1 MQESLFIQFI
11 MAIWPKLSLYVTTKV
26 NNGQAMTYLHK
37 TMLTPVYS
45 ADQKWEGTSAN
56 TVYVAADMVA
66 MDSPLP
72 VKKRDSVSTSNGKLP
87 KLGMEK
93 KKGET
98 DINTLNIM
106 NAQYQAL
113 VASGNQVAAASQRQ
127 RIIQRFAD
135 DAVYCSVGIDEK
147 NEANF
152 LTALADGVMAVPDE
166 ENTGTAL
173 RVNFGYDK
181 FPQNHFGVEVLGHIG
196 RDDIERVLQKANDDG
211 VTITTIAIALSTY
224 REMKKERWA
233 RELVADAK
241 DITYTDST
249 KLPIPNAT
257 QFDEAFA
264 TEFGGIQF
272 LKIDRTVYFEKNGR
286 RTPVK
291 PFNAD
296 KMVFLSTTMV
306 GSLVWGTLAEVT
318 NPVTGVK
325 YQVLDQ
331 YKLISEFSTTKPLIE
346 HTTGEALVIP
356 VIENVD
362 QIYSI
367 DKSNAY
373 EVDTDAEA
381 GDSGDTYTTIGGKKF
396 IKSEA
401 IAGLKALGITL
412 GNDATDAEVIKAVN
426 SLSDKDEAKFLK
438 NVIYVPKLTPASL
451 SFAKEADNTGKTV
464 TIDSNDTAANLA
476 AATATTEDS
485 WITASVSGKKVTIKV
500 GANSESSAPA
510 RTGSVTVTVGTRTST
525 IAVTQ
530 AANA

>member
-11 MAIWPKLSLYVTTKV
+11 MALWPKLSLYVNTKV

-37 TMLTPVYS
+37 TMLNPVYS

-72 VKKRDSVSTSNGKLP
+72 VKKRDSISTSNGKLP
-87 KLGMEK
+87 KIGMEK

-113 VASGNQVAAASQRQ
+113 VAAGNQGAAASQRQ

-152 LTALADGVMAVPDE
+152 LTALSDGVMAVPDD

-173 RVNFGYDK
+173 RVTFGYDK
-181 FPQNHFGVEVLGHIG
+181 FPQNHFGVESLGHIG
-196 RDDIERVLQKANDDG
+196 REDIERVLDKANVDG

-224 REMKKERWA
+224 RELKKERWA
-233 RELVADAK
+233 RELVADSK

-257 QFDEAFA
+257 AFDEAFA

-272 LKIDRTVYFEKNGR
+272 LKIDRTVYFEKNGK

-291 PFNAD
+291 PFNAN
-296 KMVFLSTTMV
+296 KLVFLSTTMV

-318 NPVTGVK
+318 NPVAGVK
-325 YQVLDQ
+325 YQNLDQ

-362 QIYSI
+362 QIYTI
-367 DKSNAY
+367 DKTNAY
-373 EVDTDAEA
+373 EVDTDAETA
-381 GDSGDTYTTIGGKKF
+381 DSGDDYVTINGKKF
-396 IKSEA
+396 VKSEA
-401 IAGLKALGITL
+401 IAGLNALGAGL
-412 GNDATDAEVIKAVN
+412 AAGATDADVIKAVN
-426 SLSDKDEAKFLK
+426 ALSDKDEAKFFK
-438 NVIYVPKLTPASL
+438 NTVYYPIASPSTLTFTKA
-451 SFAKEADNTGKTV
+451 ADNTGKTV
-464 TIDSNDTAANLA
+464 TIDTNDTANLA
-476 AATATTEDS
+476 TATATTENA
-485 WITASVSGKKVTIKV
+485 WITPSISGKKVTVKV
-500 GANSESSAPA
+500 AANSEDSAPA
-510 RTGSVTVTVGTRTST
+510 RTGSVVVTVGEKTVT
-525 IAVTQ
+525 ISVSQ
-530 AANA
+530 AANT

>member
-1 MQESLFIQFI
+1 MALF
-11 MAIWPKLSLYVTTKV
+11 PKLSLYVTTKV
-26 NNGQAMTYLHK
+26 NNGKPMTYLHK
-37 TMLTPVYS
+37 EMLEPVYS

-72 VKKRDSVSTSNGKLP
+72 VKKRDSIATSNGKLP
-87 KLGMEK
+87 KIGMEK

-113 VASGNQVAAASQRQ
+113 VAGGNAQAAASQRQ
-127 RIIQRFAD
+127 RIIQRFAN

-152 LTALADGVMAVPDE
+152 LSALSDGVMAVPDE

-173 RVNFGYDK
+173 RVSFGYEK
-181 FPQNHFGVEVLGHIG
+181 FPQNHFGVEVLNHIG
-196 RDDIERVLQKANDDG
+196 REDIERVLNKANDDG

-241 DITYTDST
+241 DITYNDST

-257 QFDEAFA
+257 AFDEAFA

-272 LKIDRTVYFEKNGR
+272 LKIDRTVYFEKNGK

-296 KMVFLSTTMV
+296 KLVFLSSTNV

-318 NPVTGVK
+318 NPVAGVK
-325 YQVLDQ
+325 YSILDQ
-331 YKLISEFSTTKPLIE
+331 YKLVSEFSTTKPLIE

-362 QIYSI
+362 VIYTI

-373 EVDTDAEA
+373 EVDETAEA
-381 GDSGDTYTTIGGKKF
+381 ADTDDEYITINAKKYSKTEVAAQLTTMGYKTSATAKDDTIMKK
-396 IKSEA
+396 
-401 IAGLKALGITL
+401 
-412 GNDATDAEVIKAVN
+412 VN
-426 SLSDKDEAKFLK
+426 ALSDEEEEIF
-438 NVIYVPKLTPASL
+438 
-451 SFAKEADNTGKTV
+451 
-464 TIDSNDTAANLA
+464 LA
-476 AATATTEDS
+476 ALTE
-485 WITASVSGKKVTIKV
+485 VV
-500 GANSESSAPA
+500 GS
-510 RTGSVTVTVGTRTST
+510 
-525 IAVTQ
+525 
-530 AANA
+530 

>member
-1 MQESLFIQFI
+1 MFIQFI
-11 MAIWPKLSLYVTTKV
+11 MALFPKLSLYVTTKV
-26 NNGQAMTYLHK
+26 NNGKSMTYLHK

-72 VKKRDSVSTSNGKLP
+72 VKKRDSIATSNGKLP
-87 KLGMEK
+87 KIGMEK

-106 NAQYQAL
+106 NAQYQAS
-113 VASGNQVAAASQRQ
+113 VASGNQAAANSQRQ
-127 RIIQRFAD
+127 QIIQRFAND
-135 DAVYCSVGIDEK
+135 VVYCSVGIDEK

-152 LTALADGVMAVPDE
+152 LTALSDGVMAVPDD

-173 RVNFGYDK
+173 RVSFGYEK
-181 FPQNHFGVEVLGHIG
+181 FPGNHFGVEVKGHIS
-196 RDDIERVLQKANDDG
+196 REDIERVLTKADSDG
-211 VTITTIAIALSTY
+211 VTLTTLVIALSTY

-241 DITYTDST
+241 DVSYTDGT

-257 QFDEAFA
+257 QFDDAFA

-272 LKIDRTVYFEKNGR
+272 LKIDRTVYFEKNGK

-291 PFNAD
+291 PYNAD
-296 KMVFLSTTMV
+296 KLVFLSSTDV

-318 NPVTGVK
+318 NPVAGVK
-325 YQVLDQ
+325 YSQLDQ
-331 YKLISEFSTTKPLIE
+331 YKLISEYSTTKPLIE

-362 QIYSI
+362 MIYTI

-373 EVDTDAEA
+373 EVDETAEA
-381 GDSGDTYTTIGGKKF
+381 EDTEDVYVTINSKKYSKSDVAAQLTAMGYKTSADVKDDTI
-396 IKSEA
+396 IK
-401 IAGLKALGITL
+401 K
-412 GNDATDAEVIKAVN
+412 VN
-426 SLSDKDEAKFLK
+426 ALSDEEEETFFAA
-438 NVIYVPKLTPASL
+438 LT
-451 SFAKEADNTGKTV
+451 EENG
-464 TIDSNDTAANLA
+464 
-476 AATATTEDS
+476 
-485 WITASVSGKKVTIKV
+485 
-500 GANSESSAPA
+500 
-510 RTGSVTVTVGTRTST
+510 
-525 IAVTQ
+525 
-530 AANA
+530 

>member
-11 MAIWPKLSLYVTTKV
+11 MALFPKLSLYVTTKV
-26 NNGQAMTYLHK
+26 NNGKPMTYLHK
-37 TMLTPVYS
+37 TMLEPVYS

-72 VKKRDSVSTSNGKLP
+72 VKKRDSIATSNGKLP
-87 KLGMEK
+87 KIGMEK

-113 VASGNQVAAASQRQ
+113 VAGGNAQAAASQRQ
-127 RIIQRFAD
+127 RIIQRFAN

-152 LTALADGVMAVPDE
+152 LSALSDGVMAVPDE

-173 RVNFGYDK
+173 RVSFGYEK
-181 FPQNHFGVEVLGHIG
+181 FPGNHFGVEEKGHIS
-196 RDDIERVLQKANDDG
+196 RDDIERVLNKANDNG
-211 VTITTIAIALSTY
+211 VTITTIVIALSTY

-241 DITYTDST
+241 DMAYTDDT
-249 KLPIPNAT
+249 KLSIPSAT

-291 PFNAD
+291 PYNAD
-296 KMVFLSTTMV
+296 KLVFLSSTNV

-318 NPVTGVK
+318 NPVAGVK
-325 YQVLDQ
+325 YSILDQ
-331 YKLISEFSTTKPLIE
+331 YKLISEYSTTKPLIE

-362 QIYSI
+362 MIYTI

-373 EVDTDAEA
+373 EVDETAEA
-381 GDSGDTYTTIGGKKF
+381 ADT
-396 IKSEA
+396 
-401 IAGLKALGITL
+401 
-412 GNDATDAEVIKAVN
+412 NDV
-426 SLSDKDEAKFLK
+426 
-438 NVIYVPKLTPASL
+438 Y
-451 SFAKEADNTGKTV
+451 V
-464 TIDSNDTAANLA
+464 TINSKKYSKAAVIAKLNAMGYVTA
-476 AATATTEDS
+476 
-485 WITASVSGKKVTIKV
+485 ASVSDGTIMKKVNALSDEEEATFFA
-500 GANSESSAPA
+500 GLTE
-510 RTGSVTVTVGTRTST
+510 VTD
-525 IAVTQ
+525 
-530 AANA
+530 

>member
-11 MAIWPKLSLYVTTKV
+11 MALWPKLSLYVNTKV
-26 NNGQAMTYLHK
+26 NNGQPMTYLHK

-72 VKKRDSVSTSNGKLP
+72 IKRRDSISTSNGKLP
-87 KLGMEK
+87 KIGMEK

-113 VASGNQVAAASQRQ
+113 VAGGNVQAAASQRQ
-127 RIIQRFAD
+127 RIIQQFAN

-152 LTALADGVMAVPDE
+152 LTALGDGVMAVPDD

-173 RVNFGYDK
+173 RVSFGYDK
-181 FPQNHFGVEVLGHIG
+181 FPQNHFGVEVLNHIG
-196 RDDIERVLQKANDDG
+196 RDDIERVLSKANADG
-211 VTITTIAIALSTY
+211 VTITTIAISLSTY

-233 RELVADAK
+233 RELVADMK
-241 DITYTDST
+241 DMSYNEST
-249 KLPIPNAT
+249 ALPIPNAT
-257 QFDEAFA
+257 AFDEAFA

-272 LKIDRTVYFEKNGR
+272 LKINRTVYFEKNGR

-291 PFNAD
+291 PYND
-296 KMVFLSTTMV
+296 NKLVFLSTTLV

-325 YQVLDQ
+325 YQTLDQ

-362 QIYSI
+362 QIYTI
-367 DKSNAY
+367 DKSDAF
-373 EVDTDAEA
+373 VKDTEAETA
-381 GDSGDTYTTIGGKKF
+381 DSGDDYTTINGKKF
-396 IKSEA
+396 VKSEA
-401 IAGLKALGITL
+401 ITGLNALGANLASGASDDDI
-412 GNDATDAEVIKAVN
+412 IKAVN
-426 SLSDKDEAKFLK
+426 ALSDKDEASFFK
-438 NVIYVPKLTPASL
+438 NVVYVPKPTPATL
-451 SFAKEADNTGKTV
+451 TFTKAADSTGKTV
-464 TIDSNDTAANLA
+464 NIDTNDTANLA
-476 AATATTEDS
+476 TATATTEAA
-485 WITASVSGKKVTIKV
+485 WITPAISGKKVTVKV
-500 GANSESSAPA
+500 AANSETSAPA
-510 RTGSVTVTVGTRTST
+510 RTGTVTVTVGTKTCT
-525 IAVTQ
+525 ITVNQ

>member
-11 MAIWPKLSLYVTTKV
+11 MALWPKLSLYVNTKV
-26 NNGQAMTYLHK
+26 NNGRAMTYLHK

-45 ADQKWEGTSAN
+45 PDQKWEGTSAN
-56 TVYVAADMVA
+56 TVFVAADMVA

-72 VKKRDSVSTSNGKLP
+72 VKKRDSISTSNGKLP
-87 KLGMEK
+87 KIGMEK

-113 VASGNQVAAASQRQ
+113 VAGDNQTAAASQRQ
-127 RIIQRFAD
+127 RIIQQFAN

-152 LTALADGVMAVPDE
+152 LTALSDGVMAVPDD

-173 RVNFGYDK
+173 RVSFGYDK
-181 FPQNHFGVEVLGHIG
+181 FPQNHFGVETKEHIA
-196 RDDIERVLQKANDDG
+196 REDIERVLGKANDDG
-211 VTITTIAIALSTY
+211 VTITTIVIALSTY

-241 DITYTDST
+241 DMSYTDSS

-257 QFDEAFA
+257 AFDEAFA
-264 TEFGGIQF
+264 TEFGGIEF

-291 PFNAD
+291 PFNDD
-296 KMVFLSTTMV
+296 KLVFLSSTMV

-318 NPVTGVK
+318 NPVEGVK
-325 YQVLDQ
+325 YSILDE
-331 YKLISEFSTTKPLIE
+331 YKLISEYSTTKPLIE

-362 QIYSI
+362 QIYTI
-367 DKSNAY
+367 DKSNAF
-373 EVDTDAEA
+373 EVDATAEA
-381 GDSGDTYTTIGGKKF
+381 SDTEDVYITINGKKYSKPEV
-396 IKSEA
+396 ITQ
-401 IAGLKALGITL
+401 LKALKVKIAANASDET
-412 GNDATDAEVIKAVN
+412 VMKAVN
-426 SLSDKDEAKFLK
+426 SLSDKDEETLF
-438 NVIYVPKLTPASL
+438 
-451 SFAKEADNTGKTV
+451 
-464 TIDSNDTAANLA
+464 ANL
-476 AATATTEDS
+476 TE
-485 WITASVSGKKVTIKV
+485 V
-500 GANSESSAPA
+500 
-510 RTGSVTVTVGTRTST
+510 
-525 IAVTQ
+525 Q
-530 AANA
+530 

>member
-1 MQESLFIQFI
+1 MALF
-11 MAIWPKLSLYVTTKV
+11 PKLSLYVTTKV
-26 NNGQAMTYLHK
+26 NNGKPMTYLHK
-37 TMLTPVYS
+37 EMLEPVFS

-72 VKKRDSVSTSNGKLP
+72 VKKRDSIATSNGKLP
-87 KLGMEK
+87 KIGMEK

-113 VASGNQVAAASQRQ
+113 VAGGNAQAAASQRQ
-127 RIIQRFAD
+127 RIIQRFAN

-152 LTALADGVMAVPDE
+152 LSALSDGVMAVPDE

-173 RVNFGYDK
+173 RVSFGYEK
-181 FPQNHFGVEVLGHIG
+181 FPQNHFGVEVLNHIG
-196 RDDIERVLQKANDDG
+196 REDIERVLNKANDDG

-257 QFDEAFA
+257 AFDEAFA

-272 LKIDRTVYFEKNGR
+272 LKIDRTVYFEKNGK

-296 KMVFLSTTMV
+296 KLVFLSSTNV

-318 NPVTGVK
+318 NPVAGVK
-325 YQVLDQ
+325 YSILDQ

-362 QIYSI
+362 MIYTI
-367 DKSNAY
+367 DKTNA
-373 EVDTDAEA
+373 EVVDTDAETA
-381 GDSGDTYTTIGGKKF
+381 DTEDTFVTIGGKTYV
-396 IKSEA
+396 KSEA
-401 IAGLKALGITL
+401 IAKLKSLGQ
-412 GNDATDAEVIKAVN
+412 NVAANATDDAVVKAFN
-426 SLSDKDEAKFLK
+426 ALSDEDEAKFK
-438 NVIYVPKLTPASL
+438 SSVVHCPKVSPKTL
-451 SFAKEADNTGKTV
+451 SFEKTADNTGKTV
-464 TIDSNDTAANLA
+464 TVTTNDTAANVA
-476 AATATTEDS
+476 AATVTSEQA
-485 WITASVSGKKVTIKV
+485 WITPTISGKTITVKVA
-500 GANSESSAPA
+500 ANSEASAPK
-510 RTGSVTVTVGTRTST
+510 RTGSVLLTIGTRTAT
-525 IAVTQ
+525 IAVEQ

>member
-1 MQESLFIQFI
+1 MQESLFIQFV
-11 MAIWPKLSLYVTTKV
+11 MSLWPKLSLYVKTKE
-26 NNGQAMTYLHK
+26 NNGKKRTYLHK

-45 ADQKWEGTSAN
+45 PDQKWEGTSAN

-72 VKKRDSVSTSNGKLP
+72 VKKRDSIATSNGKLP
-87 KLGMEK
+87 KIGMEK

-106 NAQYQAL
+106 NAQYQAN
-113 VASGNQVAAASQRQ
+113 VAAGNQAAANSQRQ
-127 RIIQRFAD
+127 QIIQRFAD
-135 DAVYCSVGIDEK
+135 DVVYCSVGIDEK

-152 LTALADGVMAVPDE
+152 LTALSDGVMAVPDD

-173 RVNFGYDK
+173 RVTFGYEK
-181 FPQNHFGVEVLGHIG
+181 FPGNHFGVEAKGHIS
-196 RDDIERVLQKANDDG
+196 REDIERVLAKADADG
-211 VTITTIAIALSTY
+211 VTLTTLVIALSTY

-241 DITYTDST
+241 DMAYTEET

-257 QFDEAFA
+257 QFDDAFA

-272 LKIDRTVYFEKNGR
+272 LKIDRTVYFEKNGK

-291 PFNAD
+291 PYNAD
-296 KMVFLSTTMV
+296 KLVFLSSTDV

-318 NPVTGVK
+318 NPVSGVK
-325 YQVLDQ
+325 YSQLDQ

-362 QIYSI
+362 MIYTI

-373 EVDTDAEA
+373 ELDETAEA
-381 GDSGDTYTTIGGKKF
+381 ADTEDKYITINGKKYN
-396 IKSEA
+396 KTDV
-401 IAGLKALGITL
+401 IAQLKAITGSKIAANIGDDKL
-412 GNDATDAEVIKAVN
+412 IAKVN
-426 SLSDKDEAKFLK
+426 ELSDEDEETLF
-438 NVIYVPKLTPASL
+438 
-451 SFAKEADNTGKTV
+451 
-464 TIDSNDTAANLA
+464 ANL
-476 AATATTEDS
+476 TAVE
-485 WITASVSGKKVTIKV
+485 
-500 GANSESSAPA
+500 
-510 RTGSVTVTVGTRTST
+510 
-525 IAVTQ
+525 
-530 AANA
+530 

>member
-11 MAIWPKLSLYVTTKV
+11 MALWPKLSLYVKTKE
-26 NNGQAMTYLHK
+26 NNGKPRTYLHK

-72 VKKRDSVSTSNGKLP
+72 VKKRDSIATSNGKLP
-87 KLGMEK
+87 KIGMEK

-106 NAQYQAL
+106 NAQYQAS
-113 VASGNQVAAASQRQ
+113 VAAGNQAAASSQRQ
-127 RIIQRFAD
+127 QIIQRFAN

-152 LTALADGVMAVPDE
+152 LTALSDGVMAVPDD

-173 RVNFGYDK
+173 RVTFGYEK
-181 FPQNHFGVEVLGHIG
+181 FPGNHFGVEVKGHIS
-196 RDDIERVLQKANDDG
+196 REDIERVLAKADDDG
-211 VTITTIAIALSTY
+211 VTITTLAIALSTY

-241 DITYTDST
+241 DLSYTDDT

-257 QFDEAFA
+257 QFDDAFA

-272 LKIDRTVYFEKNGR
+272 LKIDRTVYFEKNGK

-291 PFNAD
+291 PYNAD
-296 KMVFLSTTMV
+296 KLVFLSSTDV

-318 NPVTGVK
+318 NPVAGVK
-325 YQVLDQ
+325 YSQLDQ

-362 QIYSI
+362 MIYTI

-373 EVDTDAEA
+373 EVDETAEA
-381 GDSGDTYTTIGGKKF
+381 ADTDDKYITINGKKYN
-396 IKSEA
+396 KSDVA
-401 IAGLKALGITL
+401 AQLTAMGYKTGADVKDDTMM
-412 GNDATDAEVIKAVN
+412 KKVN
-426 SLSDKDEAKFLK
+426 ALSDEEEEIF
-438 NVIYVPKLTPASL
+438 
-451 SFAKEADNTGKTV
+451 
-464 TIDSNDTAANLA
+464 LA
-476 AATATTEDS
+476 ALIE
-485 WITASVSGKKVTIKV
+485 V
-500 GANSESSAPA
+500 G
-510 RTGSVTVTVGTRTST
+510 G
-525 IAVTQ
+525 
-530 AANA
+530 

>member
-11 MAIWPKLSLYVTTKV
+11 MALWPKLALYVTTKV
-26 NNGQAMTYLHK
+26 NNGQPMTYLHK

-72 VKKRDSVSTSNGKLP
+72 VKKRDSISTSNGKLP
-87 KLGMEK
+87 KIGMEK

-106 NAQYQAL
+106 NAQYQSL
-113 VASGNQVAAASQRQ
+113 VAGGNQVAAASQRQ
-127 RIIQRFAD
+127 RIIQQFAN

-152 LTALADGVMAVPDE
+152 LTALSDGVMAVPDD

-173 RVNFGYDK
+173 RVSFGYDK
-181 FPQNHFGVEVLGHIG
+181 FPGNHFGVEVKDHIS
-196 RDDIERVLQKANDDG
+196 RDDIERVLDKANKDG
-211 VTITTIAIALSTY
+211 VTITTIAVALSTY

-241 DITYTDST
+241 DMSYTVDT
-249 KLPIPNAT
+249 KLPVPNANA
-257 QFDEAFA
+257 FDEAFA

-272 LKIDRTVYFEKNGR
+272 LKIDRTVYFEKNGKR
-286 RTPVK
+286 EPVK

-296 KMVFLSTTMV
+296 KLVFLTSTMV

-318 NPVTGVK
+318 NPVAGVK
-325 YQVLDQ
+325 YQQLDQ
-331 YKLISEFSTTKPLIE
+331 YKLISEYSTTKPLIE

-362 QIYSI
+362 QIYTI
-367 DKSNAY
+367 DKTNAY
-373 EVDTDAEA
+373 EVDTDAEKE
-381 GDSGDTYTTIGGKKF
+381 DVEDIYITINGKKYT
-396 IKSEA
+396 KSDVIEQ
-401 IAGLKALGITL
+401 LKALGVSGIKSNSSDGT
-412 GNDATDAEVIKAVN
+412 VIKAVN
-426 SLSDKDEAKFLK
+426 SLSEEDEAKLFE
-438 NVIYVPKLTPASL
+438 NLTP
-451 SFAKEADNTGKTV
+451 
-464 TIDSNDTAANLA
+464 
-476 AATATTEDS
+476 
-485 WITASVSGKKVTIKV
+485 VS
-500 GANSESSAPA
+500 
-510 RTGSVTVTVGTRTST
+510 
-525 IAVTQ
+525 
-530 AANA
+530 

>member
-1 MQESLFIQFI
+1 MQESLFIQFV
-11 MAIWPKLSLYVTTKV
+11 MALWPKLSLYVNTKV
-26 NNGQAMTYLHK
+26 NNGQPMTYLHK
-37 TMLTPVYS
+37 TMLNPVYS

-72 VKKRDSVSTSNGKLP
+72 IKKRDRLSTSNGKLP
-87 KLGMEK
+87 KVGMEK

-106 NAQYQAL
+106 NAQYQSL
-113 VASGNQVAAASQRQ
+113 VAAGNNVAAASQRQ

-152 LTALADGVMAVPDE
+152 LTALADGVMAVPDD

-173 RVNFGYDK
+173 RVSFGYDK

-196 RDDIERVLQKANDDG
+196 REDIERVIDKANQDG
-211 VTITTIAIALSTY
+211 VTLTTIAISLSTY

-233 RELVADAK
+233 RELVADSK
-241 DITYTDST
+241 DVTYNDNT

-257 QFDEAFA
+257 AFDEAFA

-272 LKIDRTVYFEKNGR
+272 LKIDRTVYFEKNGV

-291 PFNAD
+291 PFNAN
-296 KMVFLSTTMV
+296 KLVFLSSTQV

-318 NPVTGVK
+318 NPVAGVK
-325 YQVLDQ
+325 YQNIDQ

-362 QIYSI
+362 QIYTI

-373 EVDTDAEA
+373 EVDETAEA
-381 GDSGDTYTTIGGKKF
+381 ADTGDIYITIANKKYSKPAV
-396 IKSEA
+396 ITQ
-401 IAGLKALGITL
+401 LKAMKVSIAV
-412 GNDATDAEVIKAVN
+412 NATDATVMKAVN
-426 SLSDKDEAKFLK
+426 SLSDADEAILF
-438 NVIYVPKLTPASL
+438 
-451 SFAKEADNTGKTV
+451 
-464 TIDSNDTAANLA
+464 ANL
-476 AATATTEDS
+476 TE
-485 WITASVSGKKVTIKV
+485 I
-500 GANSESSAPA
+500 N
-510 RTGSVTVTVGTRTST
+510 
-525 IAVTQ
+525 
-530 AANA
+530 

>member
-1 MQESLFIQFI
+1 MQESLFIQFV
-11 MAIWPKLSLYVTTKV
+11 MALWPKLSLYVKTKE
-26 NNGQAMTYLHK
+26 NNGKPRTYLHK

-72 VKKRDSVSTSNGKLP
+72 VKKRDSIATSNGKLP
-87 KLGMEK
+87 KIGMEK

-106 NAQYQAL
+106 NAQYQAS
-113 VASGNQVAAASQRQ
+113 VAAGNQAAATSQRQ
-127 RIIQRFAD
+127 QIIQRFAN

-152 LTALADGVMAVPDE
+152 LTALSDGVMAVPDD

-173 RVNFGYDK
+173 RVTFGYEK
-181 FPQNHFGVEVLGHIG
+181 FPGNHFGVEVKGHIS
-196 RDDIERVLQKANDDG
+196 RDDIERVLAKANDDG
-211 VTITTIAIALSTY
+211 VTITTLVIALSTY

-241 DITYTDST
+241 DLSYTDDT

-257 QFDEAFA
+257 QFDDAFA

-272 LKIDRTVYFEKNGR
+272 LKIDRTVYFEKNGK

-291 PFNAD
+291 PYNAD
-296 KMVFLSTTMV
+296 KLVFLSSTDV

-318 NPVTGVK
+318 NPVAGVK
-325 YQVLDQ
+325 YSQLDQ

-362 QIYSI
+362 MIYTI

-373 EVDTDAEA
+373 EVDETAEA
-381 GDSGDTYTTIGGKKF
+381 ADTEDQYITINGKKYN
-396 IKSEA
+396 KSDVA
-401 IAGLKALGITL
+401 AQLTAMGYKTGADVKDDTMM
-412 GNDATDAEVIKAVN
+412 KKVN
-426 SLSDKDEAKFLK
+426 ALSDEEEEIF
-438 NVIYVPKLTPASL
+438 
-451 SFAKEADNTGKTV
+451 
-464 TIDSNDTAANLA
+464 LA
-476 AATATTEDS
+476 ALIE
-485 WITASVSGKKVTIKV
+485 V
-500 GANSESSAPA
+500 G
-510 RTGSVTVTVGTRTST
+510 G
-525 IAVTQ
+525 
-530 AANA
+530 

>member
-1 MQESLFIQFI
+1 MALF
-11 MAIWPKLSLYVTTKV
+11 PKLSLYVTTKV
-26 NNGQAMTYLHK
+26 NNGKAMTYLHK
-37 TMLTPVYS
+37 EMLEPVYS

-72 VKKRDSVSTSNGKLP
+72 VKKRDSIATSNGKLP
-87 KLGMEK
+87 KIGMEK

-113 VASGNQVAAASQRQ
+113 VAGGNNAAAASQRQ

-152 LTALADGVMAVPDE
+152 LSALSDGVMAVPDD

-173 RVNFGYDK
+173 RVSFGYDK
-181 FPQNHFGVEVLGHIG
+181 FPGNHFGVEVLGHIS
-196 RDDIERVLQKANDDG
+196 RDDIERVINKANSDG

-233 RELVADAK
+233 RELVADSK
-241 DITYTDST
+241 DMSYTDST
-249 KLPIPNAT
+249 NLPIPNAT
-257 QFDEAFA
+257 AFDEAFA
-264 TEFGGIQF
+264 TEFGGIEF
-272 LKIDRTVYFEKNGR
+272 LKIDRTVYFEKNGH
-286 RTPVK
+286 RTPKK

-296 KMVFLSTTMV
+296 KLVFLSSMQV

-318 NPVTGVK
+318 NPVNGVN
-325 YQVLDQ
+325 YQTIDQ
-331 YKLISEFSTTKPLIE
+331 YKLISEYSTTKPLIE

-362 QIYSI
+362 MIYTL

-373 EVDTDAEA
+373 EVDPEAEE
-381 GDSGDTYTTIGGKKF
+381 DDTEDVYITINGNKYSKSDVAAQLTTMGYKTSATAKDETIMKK
-396 IKSEA
+396 
-401 IAGLKALGITL
+401 
-412 GNDATDAEVIKAVN
+412 VN
-426 SLSDKDEAKFLK
+426 ALSDEEEEVFFAA
-438 NVIYVPKLTPASL
+438 LTP
-451 SFAKEADNTGKTV
+451 
-464 TIDSNDTAANLA
+464 
-476 AATATTEDS
+476 
-485 WITASVSGKKVTIKV
+485 VS
-500 GANSESSAPA
+500 
-510 RTGSVTVTVGTRTST
+510 
-525 IAVTQ
+525 
-530 AANA
+530 